1 MKKLITIIG
10 ALIIALTLINF
21 QCNDNV
27 VEPPPG
33 NPPGYQE
40 DIPWPS
46 LADSPWPKHR
56 HDPQN
61 TGRSIYSGPKAGVL
75 NWEIDSSFYLNSELI
90 LDDKDN
96 LYVVSSVD
104 DIALYKF
111 NPDGLVEW
119 WTKYSWSRKV
129 ATTPLITSLGNIIVA
144 DNGKIFSISE
154 SGDENWNFNA
164 ENSLFVT
171 GMNIDKEGNIYF
183 TDDKGTLYSLDQNG
197 NLNWTYTDNRFYS
210 NEGDGI
216 AFSPDGK
223 TLYMPGW
230 DISLFAFDIIERKIK
245 WSVDKGSVRS
255 SPMIDSQGNIY
266 IIARPEENDTLIFYS
281 LASNGNEKFSYKFT
295 NKWGEYWKI
304 DPTID
309 KNGNLF
315 FAGDSLYSLNH
326 SGSLRWKLGLPDFNS
341 SPLVNDKDGNIY
353 LITNNHTVLSINNNG
368 YINWT
373 FQFDIEGSPGYSTI
387 IGSNNIL
394 YMNVL
399 GLGGGPYS
407 NSTVIYTIK

>member
-1 MKKLITIIG
+1 MSRKILLLFLFLSLLLFT
-10 ALIIALTLINF
+10 
-21 QCNDNV
+21 QCDKST
-27 VEPPPG
+27 
-33 NPPGYQE
+33 NPPDENPPLSGYQE
-40 DIPWPS
+40 DIPWTS

-75 NWEIDSSFYLNSELI
+75 NWEIDSSYYLNSELI

-96 LYVVSSVD
+96 LYVVSSVG

-111 NPDGLVEW
+111 KPDGLADW
-119 WTKYSWSRKV
+119 WIKYSYSQKV
-129 ATTPLITSLGNIIVA
+129 ATTPLITSSGNIIVA
-144 DNGKIFSISE
+144 DNRKIFSINE
-154 SGDENWNFNA
+154 SGNINWIFNTG
-164 ENSLFVT
+164 NPLFIT

-183 TDDKGTLYSLDQNG
+183 TDAGETLYSLDQNG
-197 NLNWTYTDNRFYS
+197 NLNWTYTDSRFYS
-210 NEGDGI
+210 NEEVGI
-216 AFSPDGK
+216 GFSPDGK
-223 TLYMPGW
+223 TLYMPGF

-245 WSVDKGSVRS
+245 WSIDKGNVRS

-266 IIARPEENDTLIFYS
+266 IIARPEENDTLVFYS
-281 LASNGNEKFSYKFT
+281 LASNGSEKFSYKFT
-295 NKWGEYWKI
+295 NKGGEYRKI

-315 FAGDSLYSLNH
+315 FAGDSLYSLDY
-326 SGSLRWKLGLPDFNS
+326 SGNLRWKLGLPDFNL

-353 LITNNHTVLSINNNG
+353 LITNDYTILSVNNNG

-373 FQFDIEGSPGYSTI
+373 FPFDRGGSLGYSTI
-387 IGSNNIL
+387 ISSNNIL

-399 GLGGGPYS
+399 GLGHGS
-407 NSTVIYTIK
+407 NSTIIYTIK

>member
-1 MKKLITIIG
+1 MSKKILLLYFSLSFLLLIRCDKSTNP
-10 ALIIALTLINF
+10 TDEN
-21 QCNDNV
+21 
-27 VEPPPG
+27 PP
-33 NPPGYQE
+33 PPGYQF

-61 TGRSIYSGPKAGVL
+61 TGRSNFSGPKAGVL

-96 LYVVSSVD
+96 LYVVSCVD

-111 NPDGLVEW
+111 NPGGLLEW
-119 WTKYSWSRKV
+119 WTEYSYSPKV
-129 ATTPLITSLGNIIVA
+129 ATTPLITSSGNIIVA
-144 DNGKIFSISE
+144 DNRKIFSINE
-154 SGDENWNFNA
+154 SGNENWNFDTGNQ
-164 ENSLFVT
+164 LFIT

-183 TDDKGTLYSLDQNG
+183 TDDRGTLYSLNKNG
-197 NLNWTYTDNRFYS
+197 ILNWSYTDNGFYS
-210 NEGDGI
+210 NEQVGI

-223 TLYMPGW
+223 TIYMPGW
-230 DISLFAFDIIERKIK
+230 DISLFAFDVIERKIK

-295 NKWGEYWKI
+295 CKWGEYWKI

-309 KNGNLF
+309 RNGNLF
-315 FAGDSLYSLNH
+315 FAGDSLYSLDH
-326 SGSLRWKLGLPDFNS
+326 SGNLRWKLGLPGYNY

-353 LITNNHTVLSINNNG
+353 LITANHILSISNNG
-368 YINWT
+368 YINCT
-373 FQFDIEGSPGYSTI
+373 FPFDREGNPGYSTI

-394 YMNVL
+394 YMNVIQSV
-399 GLGGGPYS
+399 Y
-407 NSTVIYTIK
+407 NSTIIYIQ